1 MAFKTL
7 YAKSIKPSNQ
17 ALLGQVYSLKKLQG
31 KNTVLRGV
39 FFVNFITMKFARFVV
54 DFGFRLRLLSKL
66 VRCCAA
72 LRLIAPR
79 CTTSSIASSLV
90 CPFGLPDVDE
100 QFEMT

>member
-1 MAFKTL
+1 VQCIL
-7 YAKSIKPSNQ
+7 RNQ
-17 ALLGQVYSLKKLQG
+17 ALLGQVFSLKNLQG
-31 KNTVLRGV
+31 KYFILCDI

-90 CPFGLPDVDE
+90 CPFWLDPIPFGLPDVDE